1 MATYTGQRETNE
13 ERLVYSKN
21 LRGNAFFMSSI
32 GNHKEAD
39 FLHWLADNYAT
50 VYVTSKVWPEILHQK
65 N

>member
-39 FLHWLADNYAT
+39 FFHWMADNAAT
-50 VYVTSKVWPEILHQK
+50 VYPEPKSWPEILYSK
-65 N
+65 K